1 LKIKLDENLGK
12 QILDLFLAAGHDTS
26 TVPSQNVCGAADREL
41 IELCK
46 REDRAL
52 VTLDLDFANPLRFRP
67 SEYSGIAVLR
77 PSEALSPKHLDELCR
92 TLLEA
97 LTRESLHNR
106 LWIVERARIRIYEQ
120 PEQ

>member
-1 LKIKLDENLGK
+1 MKIKLDENLGN
-12 QILDLFLAAGHDTS
+12 QLLHLFRAAGHDTS
-26 TVPSQNVCGAADREL
+26 TVPSQNLCGATDRDL
-41 IELCK
+41 IKLCK

-67 SEYSGIAVLR
+67 SEYCGIAVLR
-77 PSEALSPKHLDELCR
+77 PSEALSPTHLGELCQ
-92 TLLEA
+92 TLVEA
-97 LTRESLHNR
+97 LTRESLHGR

>member
-1 LKIKLDENLGK
+1 MRIKLDENLG
-12 QILDLFLAAGHDTS
+12 QQVLNLFRAAGHDTS
-26 TVPSQNVCGAADREL
+26 TVPGQSLCGAADRDL
-41 IELCK
+41 IEVCK
-46 REDRAL
+46 LEERAL

-77 PSEALSPKHLDELCR
+77 PSAALSPKHLGELCQ

-97 LTRESLHNR
+97 LSRESLHHR

-120 PEQ
+120 PEE